1 MLRPVKIATSDSLGY
16 LGLELG
22 FAFRIQAMDSES
34 FHNFVSS
41 SDHKTTWRNR
51 AK

>member
-1 MLRPVKIATSDSLGY
+1 MALKRTTPNSLSY
-16 LGLELG
+16 VGLELR
-22 FAFRIQAMDSES
+22 FAFRIQALDSES

-41 SDHKTTWRNR
+41 SDRRHMWRNR